1 MGTYKVTVELNDQ
14 KQAVVKARDQQIIS
28 DTIPQFGGT
37 GEGVTPPELLIG
49 ALGACQLITAKL
61 YAKKFGVDLQHLAIE
76 LEGTSEK
83 PDETVGL
90 ISQIKVNTVV
100 ESNSPEEK
108 VREFLEFVEKNC
120 LIANTLLNQIQISR
134 EHVTVKKPVVK

>member
-1 MGTYKVTVELNDQ
+1 MGTYKVNIALNDQ
-14 KQAVVKARDQQIIS
+14 KQAVVSARDQQIIS

-37 GEGVTPPELLIG
+37 GEGFTPPELLLG

-61 YAKKFGVDLQHLAIE
+61 YAKKFDVDLQNLSIE

-83 PDETVGL
+83 QDGAADFIPE
-90 ISQIKVNTVV
+90 IKFHFTV

-108 VREFLEFVEKNC
+108 VREFFEFVEKNC
-120 LIANTLLNQIQISR
+120 LIGATLANQ
-134 EHVTVKKPVVK
+134 VKLTPAEITIHKPVSK